1 MSKEDVILVNI
12 KKDIEIKI
20 NDVIYETDSAYK
32 GFVFMVAVNDYGF
45 ENQFLAQEI
54 AELCFELYLD
64 LEKINEYALIYAVLE
79 HYDSLPNDYNDIK
92 EFIIDKGIDYNLF

>member
-1 MSKEDVILVNI
+1 MSKENVILVDI

-32 GFVFMVAVNDYGF
+32 GFAFMVAVNDYGVD
-45 ENQFLAQEI
+45 QVLAQDI

-79 HYDSLPNDYNDIK
+79 HHDSLPNDYNDIK
-92 EFIIDKGIDYNLF
+92 EFIIDKGFEYNLF

>member
-1 MSKEDVILVNI
+1 MF
-12 KKDIEIKI
+12 EIKI

-32 GFVFMVAVNDYGF
+32 GFVFMVAVNDYGVN
-45 ENQFLAQEI
+45 EGLAQEI

-79 HYDSLPNDYNDIK
+79 HYDSLPDDFNEIK
-92 EFIIDKGIDYNLF
+92 DFIIDKGFDYNLF